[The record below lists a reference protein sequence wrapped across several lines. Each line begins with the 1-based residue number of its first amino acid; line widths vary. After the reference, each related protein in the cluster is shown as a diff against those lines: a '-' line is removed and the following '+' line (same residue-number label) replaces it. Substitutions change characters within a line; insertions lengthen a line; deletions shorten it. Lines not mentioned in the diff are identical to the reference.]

1 MGGSRP
7 DEDGQNS
14 SWRPPGKPENL
25 LRRRRDRKAPVGLP
39 WLLMLATC
47 SSTLADSMQ
56 EGSPE
61 LETPPAHLDTD
72 VESLR
77 QGRDLV
83 EQQVK
88 VRGELVEPTLA
99 GWTPSAGVQ
108 VPIVAPASRD
118 LRPLI
123 KKASSSLPAVRWARS
138 TTVRPRLPRQSALL
152 GQVAA
157 KPIPEHFIQP
167 AFLLPFGQRLA
178 KESTAAQ
185 ARKASTQD
193 VIKPSNIRKRNFSA
207 SLVQSV
213 SQEERWEGIPD
224 QSNNIGVPDQKNL
237 ETSSLEE
244 RKTAVNEEI
253 KGERARGAIAR
264 DVSVIVPKKAES
276 DWERSR
282 ISVRRDRPSHETS
295 SGGGRGGLGGGASL
309 GPRGGGGLSRGQPKP
324 AGESKQEQPR
334 RRIRLN
340 RSKLGI
346 YQMVQSTTRSP
357 RQDDDAPQRPSKRD
371 RIRNLKIRRPV
382 NSNVNSTQPAASSP
396 ASQHPSLAAK
406 SGIGGQLRV
415 SSSTSRVPTSS
426 STRGTTTTERMLS
439 GRLEYQDIVRTTK
452 AQQYQDNVEY
462 QDIVR
467 TTKARQYPD
476 EVEYQDIVRTTP
488 MQESTRPST
497 VVVRTKPT
505 TTTTKPITTSSER
518 SQPIHLV
525 STTELFRGTEPSTS
539 TLRSSTKE
547 AETTQV
553 TKSTSYQIPSSS
565 SPDLTKSTLAMPESS
580 TTESSESQTSTIS
593 QSVLATPSVTPIDGS
608 DGSDEVKQSSEDGVR
623 ISNEDQ
629 TQSEITTR
637 NPVELP
643 SRPREELKQ
652 DLLEAIRR
660 KISRNKVSTSSSSS
674 GVGQKSETGFEIS
687 SQSSDLNRTPSSV
700 LPKSSSLRAVR
711 LATSSFSP
719 AFNSVSSTRPPFFRP
734 ISFPPRSSAGKLD
747 IPKVRI
753 FVNIP
758 EEKPGGGVKIPHVS
772 HIQDK
777 LKRLNAAIT
786 AGLKHDQEE
795 KEREEAIRADWQGED
810 DYEDNEEE
818 EERIEEV
825 EALFHEAMLEGSV
838 EGEAESSGSRLEA
851 GGGEGELRALSSIAH
866 NVTVLPERQTT
877 VRTTTVPTT
886 TERLTTTTTTKVPS
900 STTTTRP
907 PTSPMTRRPPTKK
920 PREWRKKKPT
930 LLFEHPSSHFRPSNS
945 SGDLNDFIP
954 MPKSNLPAKEDVFIV
969 TPKYGM
975 YTPVADAGEGE
986 GRVAA
991 NETMR
996 KPNDAAETTGTLGAE
1011 NQVIEDITGTTVY
1024 VIGIIAVIP
1033 AIGLLAW
1040 FIRLAVRRKGLG
1052 GSESSSETGLN
1063 RPITE
1068 EDALQITG
1076 RAGFSLPSHSFD
1088 TIQEA
1093 PENIPKAEPTD
1104 MLGSLWEFPRARL
1117 RLQTVLGEGNFG
1129 KVWKAEVDDIC
1140 GYEGTILVAVKG
1152 VKENAAQREK
1162 DDLVEEMKIMQE
1174 IGPHPNVVTIL
1185 GVCTQQEPYLLIMEY
1200 VMYGKLLTHLREQ
1213 RMRQSSFFN
1222 FSKDGGEAGETLTS
1236 KDLNKFAYGVA
1247 KGMEFLVSKGVI
1259 HRDLAA
1265 RNILVDHNKNTK
1277 ISDFGLSRNLRDLGG
1292 EMYEQK
1298 TKGALPI
1305 RWMAPESLYFSVFT
1319 PKSDVWG
1326 FGILMWEIVTLGSTP
1341 YPGMGAREV
1350 MRRVRD
1356 GYRLERPAH
1365 CHPDLYLIIQKC
1377 WAGDMNKRPDFS
1389 ELRKEIAKLLEDQH
1403 GYIDL
1408 QNIPE
1413 NKYYSMDQNPDEEEK
1428 L

>member
-1 MGGSRP
+1 
-7 DEDGQNS
+7 
-14 SWRPPGKPENL
+14 
-25 LRRRRDRKAPVGLP
+25 
-39 WLLMLATC
+39 
-47 SSTLADSMQ
+47 
-56 EGSPE
+56 
-61 LETPPAHLDTD
+61 
-72 VESLR
+72 
-77 QGRDLV
+77 
-83 EQQVK
+83 
-88 VRGELVEPTLA
+88 
-99 GWTPSAGVQ
+99 
-108 VPIVAPASRD
+108 
-118 LRPLI
+118 
-123 KKASSSLPAVRWARS
+123 
-138 TTVRPRLPRQSALL
+138 LL

-224 QSNNIGVPDQKNL
+224 PSNNIGVPDQKNL
-237 ETSSLEE
+237 ESGSLEE

-282 ISVRRDRPSHETS
+282 ISVRRDRPTHETS
-295 SGGGRGGLGGGASL
+295 SAGGRGGLGGGASL
-309 GPRGGGGLSRGQPKP
+309 GPRSLLGGGGLSRGQPKP
-324 AGESKQEQPR
+324 AGDSKQEQPR

-415 SSSTSRVPTSS
+415 TSTSRVPTSS
-426 STRGTTTTERMLS
+426 STRGTSTTERMLS

-467 TTKARQYPD
+467 TTKARQYAD

-488 MQESTRPST
+488 MQEPTRPST
-497 VVVRTKPT
+497 IVVRTKPT
-505 TTTTKPITTSSER
+505 TTTKASTTKPITTSSER

-539 TLRSSTKE
+539 TLKSSTKE
-547 AETTQV
+547 PEPTQV
-553 TKSTSYQIPSSS
+553 TKSSSYQIPSSS
-565 SPDLTKSTLAMPESS
+565 SPDLTKSTLAMPEST
-580 TTESSESQTSTIS
+580 TTESSESQSSTIS
-593 QSVLATPSVTPIDGS
+593 QSALATPSVTPFDGS
-608 DGSDEVKQSSEDGVR
+608 DGSDEVKQSPEDGVR

-629 TQSEITTR
+629 SETQSEITTR

-660 KISRNKVSTSSSSS
+660 KISRNKVSSSG

-795 KEREEAIRADWQGED
+795 KEREEAIRADWQGND
-810 DYEDNEEE
+810 DYEEE
-818 EERIEEV
+818 EEQRIEEV

-838 EGEAESSGSRLEA
+838 EGEADSSGSRLV
-851 GGGEGELRALSSIAH
+851 GGGEAGELKALSSIAH
-866 NVTVLPERQTT
+866 NVTVLPEMQTT
-877 VRTTTVPTT
+877 VRTTSVRSTTVPTT
-886 TERLTTTTTTKVPS
+886 TERLTTTTTRVPS
-900 STTTTRP
+900 PTTTTAEVTPP
-907 PTSPMTRRPPTKK
+907 PTSPMTRRPATKK
-920 PREWRKKKPT
+920 PHEWRKKKQT
-930 LLFEHPSSHFRPSNS
+930 LLFEHPSSHFRPNNS

-975 YTPVADAGEGE
+975 YTPVADAGEGD
-986 GRVAA
+986 GRVGA

-996 KPNDAAETTGTLGAE
+996 KPNDAAGATSTLGSE

-1040 FIRLAVRRKGLG
+1040 FIRLAVRRKGLS

-1162 DDLVEEMKIMQE
+1162 DDLVQEMKIMQE

>member
-1 MGGSRP
+1 
-7 DEDGQNS
+7 
-14 SWRPPGKPENL
+14 
-25 LRRRRDRKAPVGLP
+25 
-39 WLLMLATC
+39 ML
-47 SSTLADSMQ
+47 Q
-56 EGSPE
+56 
-61 LETPPAHLDTD
+61 
-72 VESLR
+72 
-77 QGRDLV
+77 
-83 EQQVK
+83 
-88 VRGELVEPTLA
+88 
-99 GWTPSAGVQ
+99 
-108 VPIVAPASRD
+108 
-118 LRPLI
+118 
-123 KKASSSLPAVRWARS
+123 
-138 TTVRPRLPRQSALL
+138 
-152 GQVAA
+152 
-157 KPIPEHFIQP
+157 
-167 AFLLPFGQRLA
+167 
-178 KESTAAQ
+178 
-185 ARKASTQD
+185 ASTQD

-324 AGESKQEQPR
+324 AGDSKQEQPR

-340 RSKLGI
+340 RSMMRKGYLHPRRFLHTITIICRSKLGI

-547 AETTQV
+547 AESTQV
-553 TKSTSYQIPSSS
+553 TKSTSHQIPSSS

-580 TTESSESQTSTIS
+580 TTESSESKSSTIS

-747 IPKVRI
+747 IPKVTTI
-753 FVNIP
+753 
-758 EEKPGGGVKIPHVS
+758 
-772 HIQDK
+772 
-777 LKRLNAAIT
+777 
-786 AGLKHDQEE
+786 DQ
-795 KEREEAIRADWQGED
+795 R
-810 DYEDNEEE
+810 
-818 EERIEEV
+818 
-825 EALFHEAMLEGSV
+825 
-838 EGEAESSGSRLEA
+838 
-851 GGGEGELRALSSIAH
+851 
-866 NVTVLPERQTT
+866 
-877 VRTTTVPTT
+877 
-886 TERLTTTTTTKVPS
+886 
-900 STTTTRP
+900 
-907 PTSPMTRRPPTKK
+907 
-920 PREWRKKKPT
+920 
-930 LLFEHPSSHFRPSNS
+930 
-945 SGDLNDFIP
+945 
-954 MPKSNLPAKEDVFIV
+954 
-969 TPKYGM
+969 
-975 YTPVADAGEGE
+975 
-986 GRVAA
+986 
-991 NETMR
+991 
-996 KPNDAAETTGTLGAE
+996 
-1011 NQVIEDITGTTVY
+1011 
-1024 VIGIIAVIP
+1024 
-1033 AIGLLAW
+1033 
-1040 FIRLAVRRKGLG
+1040 
-1052 GSESSSETGLN
+1052 
-1063 RPITE
+1063 
-1068 EDALQITG
+1068 
-1076 RAGFSLPSHSFD
+1076 
-1088 TIQEA
+1088 
-1093 PENIPKAEPTD
+1093 
-1104 MLGSLWEFPRARL
+1104 
-1117 RLQTVLGEGNFG
+1117 
-1129 KVWKAEVDDIC
+1129 C
-1140 GYEGTILVAVKG
+1140 G
-1152 VKENAAQREK
+1152 
-1162 DDLVEEMKIMQE
+1162 
-1174 IGPHPNVVTIL
+1174 
-1185 GVCTQQEPYLLIMEY
+1185 
-1200 VMYGKLLTHLREQ
+1200 
-1213 RMRQSSFFN
+1213 
-1222 FSKDGGEAGETLTS
+1222 
-1236 KDLNKFAYGVA
+1236 
-1247 KGMEFLVSKGVI
+1247 
-1259 HRDLAA
+1259 
-1265 RNILVDHNKNTK
+1265 
-1277 ISDFGLSRNLRDLGG
+1277 
-1292 EMYEQK
+1292 
-1298 TKGALPI
+1298 
-1305 RWMAPESLYFSVFT
+1305 
-1319 PKSDVWG
+1319 
-1326 FGILMWEIVTLGSTP
+1326 
-1341 YPGMGAREV
+1341 
-1350 MRRVRD
+1350 
-1356 GYRLERPAH
+1356 
-1365 CHPDLYLIIQKC
+1365 
-1377 WAGDMNKRPDFS
+1377 
-1389 ELRKEIAKLLEDQH
+1389 
-1403 GYIDL
+1403 
-1408 QNIPE
+1408 
-1413 NKYYSMDQNPDEEEK
+1413 
-1428 L
+1428 